1 MAHSRE
7 TGVSWKPELPT
18 AAQHPTR
25 GGAAPRQ
32 EGGMTSVLF
41 TNVRIFDGT
50 GALAY
55 PGEVLVQGNRIS
67 RIARGAR
74 ALPTAGVTTVDGGGA
89 TLMPGLVEAHT
100 HFSWNDQPGLS
111 EIQRM
116 PTEEHILW
124 CAHIAKRYLD
134 MGFTSCIGAATA
146 KPRLDVVIR
155 NAIESGQ
162 IPGPR
167 YLAASQEITVPGG
180 LGDETLPHLP
190 FPEFSFGAVV
200 NGAES
205 MRGVV
210 RMFLK
215 YGVDTIKL
223 NLSGEYIAGI
233 PAELTPMSD
242 AEISVA
248 VEEARMRGK
257 RLAAHARSCG
267 SVKQCVRH
275 GIDLIYHASFTDE
288 EALDML
294 EASKDKHFVAPGI
307 AWLINT
313 SYHAAEWGITPDV
326 AKTMGY
332 HRELETAVESLKKMH
347 KRGIRILPG
356 GDYGFAWI
364 KHGSNAKDL
373 EYFVKYLDF
382 TPMEALVA
390 ATKYGGQIMMRPDE
404 LGCVKEGYLADLLL
418 VDGDPLANIAILQD
432 PNRLLAV
439 MKNGVF
445 HKEPE
450 IRAARSLRPAS

>member
-1 MAHSRE
+1 MAN
-7 TGVSWKPELPT
+7 
-18 AAQHPTR
+18 
-25 GGAAPRQ
+25 
-32 EGGMTSVLF
+32 VLF
-41 TNVRIFDGT
+41 TNVRILDGS
-50 GALAY
+50 GSPPYA
-55 PGEVLVQGNRIS
+55 GEVMVQGNRIA
-67 RIARGAR
+67 RLGRGAR
-74 ALPTAGVTTVDGGGA
+74 ALPVTGVTVVDGAGA
-89 TLMPGLVEAHT
+89 TLMPGMVEAHT
-100 HFSWNDQPGLS
+100 HFSWNDQPGLG

-124 CAHIAKRYLD
+124 CAHIARRYLD

-155 NAIESGQ
+155 NAINEGL

-190 FPEFSFGAVV
+190 FPEFSFGAIV
-200 NGAES
+200 NGPEE
-205 MRGVV
+205 MRRTV

-233 PAELTPMSD
+233 PAEFTPMSD
-242 AEISVA
+242 AEIAMA
-248 VEEARMRGK
+248 VKEAHCRGK
-257 RLAAHARSCG
+257 RVAAHARSAE

-275 GIDLIYHASFTDE
+275 GIEIIFHASFADE

-294 EASKDKHFVAPGI
+294 EAAKDRHFVAPGI

-313 SYHAAEWGITPDV
+313 SYHAAEWGITPEV
-326 AKTMGY
+326 AKGMGY
-332 HRELETAVESLKKMH
+332 HRELEIACETLKKIH
-347 KRGIRILPG
+347 RRGIRILPG

-364 KHGSNAKDL
+364 KHGTNAKDL
-373 EYFVKYLDF
+373 EYFVKYLGF

-390 ATKYGGQIMMRPDE
+390 ATRLGGEIMMRGRE
-404 LGCVKEGYLADLLL
+404 LGQIKEGYLADLVL
-418 VDGDPLANIAILQD
+418 VDGDPVANITVLQD
-432 PNRLLAV
+432 PRRLLAV
-439 MKNGVF
+439 MKDGRF

-450 IRAARSLRPAS
+450 LAGQGARRLSVA